1 MPVLAFLHPN
11 RVHSKG
17 VINKMVRITR
27 PLFSDTASGKIKG
40 MGSYRKTRAGTVH
53 LINHA
58 WPNPN
63 STRPSPV
70 NAQHLA
76 IAKRQHAQIAPT
88 QILIG
93 GKLRWLI
100 LPRWPEFWVQY
111 LVDNDLPFSGHALNG
126 TPTIGINITSTAHTQ
141 DTAP

>member
-1 MPVLAFLHPN
+1 MLAFLHTIGI
-11 RVHSKG
+11 RWQG
-17 VINKMVRITR
+17 VKNKMVRITR
-27 PLFSDTASGKIKG
+27 PLFATSATGKIKG

-111 LVDNDLPFSGHALNG
+111 LVDNDLQFSGHALSA
-126 TPTIGINITSTAHTQ
+126 TPTIGIKLTSTAHFQ